1 MVGKKGIT
9 VTALAAAALAAGTA
23 AAQEPV
29 EIRVVAAGMT
39 VAGIEVLVLV
49 DGDPWRVGETDADGR
64 VTAPGDLVGLRPGD
78 PIRVHQVICTDDRSI
93 LFVPP
98 GESPE
103 SECERRER
111 EDPSCDCSSLGTVGW
126 GGDVAVDVV
135 AEPPPARARQRQ
147 SRPRWV
153 VGAGA
158 GWSSFPNL
166 DKGCAASPLA
176 VACELE
182 AEGPTFRVAG
192 EARPRPDFPFSI
204 MGAVGYTPELVV
216 DHLFAAS
223 DNPRDPRRNVSEL
236 EVVTFE
242 AYAVGRVAAFTAADL
257 FLALGYVWAYDRVE
271 ATTTFGD
278 DGLTATEERADSGGR
293 LGGRAGLDWWSA
305 GGGWGV
311 RLEVG
316 GMTGEDEDIDTSWS
330 AVGMVLVPVGR

>member
-1 MVGKKGIT
+1 M
-9 VTALAAAALAAGTA
+9 ALAAGLLGARGA
-23 AAQEPV
+23 AAQEPL

-39 VAGIEVLVLV
+39 VAGIEVFVLV
-49 DGDPWRVGETDADGR
+49 DGEPWRVGETDADGR

-78 PIRVHQVICTDDRSI
+78 PIEVHQVICSDDRSV

-98 GESPE
+98 DESPE
-103 SECERRER
+103 SECERRR
-111 EDPSCDCSSLGTVGW
+111 RGDPSCRCSSLGTVGW

-135 AEPPPARARQRQ
+135 AEPTSVPDYERPG
-147 SRPRWV
+147 RPRWWA
-153 VGAGA
+153 GAGA
-158 GWSSFPNL
+158 GWISFPNL
-166 DKGCAASPLA
+166 DKGCAAAPLA

-204 MGAVGYTPELVV
+204 MGAVGYTPELVI

-223 DNPRDPRRNVSEL
+223 ENPRDPRRNVSEL

-242 AYAVGRVAAFTAADL
+242 GYAVGRFAAFSAADL

-278 DGLTATEERADSGGR
+278 GGTATEERADSGGR

-316 GMTGEDEDIDTSWS
+316 GMTGEEEDIDTSWS